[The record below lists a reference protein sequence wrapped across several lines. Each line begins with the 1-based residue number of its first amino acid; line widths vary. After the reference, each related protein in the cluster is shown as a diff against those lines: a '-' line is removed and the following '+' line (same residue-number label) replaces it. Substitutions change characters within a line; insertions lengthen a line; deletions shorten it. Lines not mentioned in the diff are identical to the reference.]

1 MCKRYRMK
9 WRKTRESYVDEVFNF
24 LVFFIL
30 LHSFICMCRNKTKCE
45 KVQISPGRAC
55 YTTVPITHNTYTN
68 TSSQKSALVF
78 FFFFFFFVV
87 VCLFVFVLF
96 FSKRALT
103 KTVFLLRRVVFNWQ
117 EWLRREW
124 SSPGQKKL
132 AFMHIRQAHPHA
144 IKCWST
150 FKLQHVLR

>member
-1 MCKRYRMK
+1 MCKTRRNRHGEMCKRYRMK

-78 FFFFFFFVV
+78 FFFFFFLLLLLLLF
-87 VCLFVFVLF
+87 VCLFLF
-96 FSKRALT
+96 CFFPSAL
-103 KTVFLLRRVVFNWQ
+103 
-117 EWLRREW
+117 WLRRSFCSGELCLIGK
-124 SSPGQKKL
+124 SDFAVNEAHL
-132 AFMHIRQAHPHA
+132 AR
-144 IKCWST
+144 KS
-150 FKLQHVLR
+150 